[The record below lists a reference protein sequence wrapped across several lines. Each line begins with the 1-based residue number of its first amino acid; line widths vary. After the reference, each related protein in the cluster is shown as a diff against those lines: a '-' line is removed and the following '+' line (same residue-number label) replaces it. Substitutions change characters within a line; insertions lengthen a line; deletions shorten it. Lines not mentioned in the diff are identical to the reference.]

1 LKAVAAVVV
10 EAPESV
16 PAELVAGWAL
26 VSASRRVVSPA
37 VAWVSGSVRVK
48 ARA

>member
-1 LKAVAAVVV
+1 MAAVVV

-16 PAELVAGWAL
+16 LAELVAGWAP

-37 VAWVSGSVRVK
+37 AAWVSGSVRVL